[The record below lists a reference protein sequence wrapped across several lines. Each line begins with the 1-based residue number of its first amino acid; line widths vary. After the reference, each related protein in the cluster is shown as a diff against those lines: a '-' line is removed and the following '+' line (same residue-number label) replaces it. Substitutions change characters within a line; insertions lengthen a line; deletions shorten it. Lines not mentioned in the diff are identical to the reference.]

1 MFLIKLKGQ
10 DNYIRVPLAAFAVQS
25 DSDGAYGQGNCEL
38 YVQYIDTDD
47 ESTIV
52 LGSMILAQF
61 VTSFEVTGDINPD
74 TGSQIGYQYFNV
86 TAGPLAMPLTYI
98 GNETWS
104 DYL

>member
-1 MFLIKLKGQ
+1 MIINEQALSCPTDPTNLSKCHINVGCENFNWDQVFLIKLKGQ

-52 LGSMILAQF
+52 LGSMILA
-61 VTSFEVTGDINPD
+61 
-74 TGSQIGYQYFNV
+74 
-86 TAGPLAMPLTYI
+86 
-98 GNETWS
+98 
-104 DYL
+104 